1 MRSEPI
7 HDGAQGVAS
16 GPRARRTERTN
27 RNVLQVREDS
37 EHRTNAAPGPR
48 SSPERNYPWMAAATI
63 TQMPSAIAATTTAS
77 AMFCFST
84 ISCHRS

>member
-1 MRSEPI
+1 MRCEASRVN
-7 HDGAQGVAS
+7 DGAKGVAS

-48 SSPERNYPWMAAATI
+48 SSPRTELAVDGGGYYHADA
-63 TQMPSAIAATTTAS
+63 
-77 AMFCFST
+77 
-84 ISCHRS
+84 